1 MKQYPYLLRLLSFI
15 LLVGFTPFS
24 YAQDPSVGA
33 TKHGN
38 ARFFELHAP
47 FLKRAASGPAGVVFL
62 GDSITEGW
70 TKVPEIWESAWGK
83 YQPANFGIGGDRTQH
98 IIWRIEQGEFDK
110 ISPKVVV
117 LMIGTNNT
125 GNDTAKDIA
134 AANRKIVGMLKA
146 ALPETKILL
155 LAVFPRG
162 PRNARGVEDPWEMK
176 MKKIRAINNDLA
188 RLDNGK
194 SIRFLD
200 LGPKFMSADG
210 TIAKAI
216 MPDQL
221 HLSPAGYQN
230 WVEGMAPLL
239 DEMMR

>member
-15 LLVGFTPFS
+15 LLVGLIPLTH
-24 YAQDPSVGA
+24 AQDPSVGA

-38 ARFFELHAP
+38 ARFFELHAS
-47 FLKRAASGPAGVVFL
+47 FHKRAASGPAGVVFL

-98 IIWRIEQGEFDK
+98 VIWRIEQGEFDK

-125 GNDTAKDIA
+125 GNDSAKDIA
-134 AANRKIVGMLKA
+134 VANRKILGMLQE
-146 ALPETKILL
+146 ALSETKILL

-188 RLDNGK
+188 
-194 SIRFLD
+194 
-200 LGPKFMSADG
+200 
-210 TIAKAI
+210 
-216 MPDQL
+216 
-221 HLSPAGYQN
+221 
-230 WVEGMAPLL
+230 
-239 DEMMR
+239 